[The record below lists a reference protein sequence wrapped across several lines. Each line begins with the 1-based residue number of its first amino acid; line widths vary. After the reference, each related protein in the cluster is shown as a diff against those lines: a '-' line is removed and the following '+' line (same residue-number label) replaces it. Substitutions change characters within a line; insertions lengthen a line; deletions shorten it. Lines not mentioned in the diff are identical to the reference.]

1 MSSNP
6 LENLI
11 DNLCK
16 LPGIGRKTSQRL
28 AFFIMSMEQNEAL
41 KIAEAI
47 INLKNKARYCEVC
60 FNITEDEKCYVC
72 NNPDREHSVVC
83 VVEEPSNIVLIE
95 KTGFRGVYH
104 VLGGTISPQE
114 GLTADR
120 LRIKELEERVK
131 SGNIDELIIATSPNT
146 KGEITAQWI
155 AETLKKYNVKIS
167 RIAYGL
173 PIGIDIEFADE
184 VTLSKALEGRKPI
197 NVR

>member
-11 DNLCK
+11 ENLCK

-28 AFFIMSMEQNEAL
+28 AFFIMSMEESEAL
-41 KIAEAI
+41 QIAEAI
-47 INLKNKARYCEVC
+47 VNLKKRARYCKVC
-60 FNITEDEKCYVC
+60 FNITENELC
-72 NNPDREHSVVC
+72 NICSDSGRTRSVVC

-95 KTGFRGVYH
+95 KTGFKGVYH
-104 VLGGTISPQE
+104 VLGGTISPGE
-114 GLTADR
+114 GITADK

-131 SGNIDELIIATSPNT
+131 AGGIEEVIIATSPNT
-146 KGEITAQWI
+146 KGEVTAQWI
-155 AETLKKYNVKIS
+155 ADQLKDYNVKIT

-197 NVR
+197 NV

>member
-11 DNLCK
+11 ENLCK

-28 AFFIMSMEQNEAL
+28 AFFIMSMEESEAL
-41 KIAEAI
+41 QIAEAI
-47 INLKNKARYCEVC
+47 VNLKKRARYCKVC
-60 FNITEDEKCYVC
+60 FNITENELC
-72 NNPDREHSVVC
+72 NICSDSGRTRSVVC

-95 KTGFRGVYH
+95 KTGFKGVYH
-104 VLGGTISPQE
+104 VLGGTISPGE
-114 GLTADR
+114 GITADK

-131 SGNIDELIIATSPNT
+131 AGGIEEIIIATSPNT
-146 KGEITAQWI
+146 KGEVTAQWI
-155 AETLKKYNVKIS
+155 ADQLKDYNVKIT

-197 NVR
+197 DV

>member
-11 DNLCK
+11 ENLCK

-28 AFFIMSMEQNEAL
+28 AFYIMSMDESQAL
-41 KIAEAI
+41 EIAEAI
-47 INLKNKARYCEVC
+47 VNLKKKARYCKVC
-60 FNITEDEKCYVC
+60 FNITESELC
-72 NNPDREHSVVC
+72 NICSNGEREQSIIC

-95 KTGFRGVYH
+95 KTGFKGLYH

-114 GLTADR
+114 GITAEK
-120 LRIKELEERVK
+120 LKIKELEERVK
-131 SGNIDELIIATSPNT
+131 SGGIEEVIIATSPNT

-155 AETLKKYNVKIS
+155 ADTLKNYPIKIT

-197 NVR
+197 NV

>member
-11 DNLCK
+11 ENLCK

-28 AFFIMSMEQNEAL
+28 AFFIMSMEESEAL
-41 KIAEAI
+41 QIAEAI
-47 INLKNKARYCEVC
+47 VNLKKRARYCKVC
-60 FNITEDEKCYVC
+60 FNITENELC
-72 NNPDREHSVVC
+72 NICSDSGRTRSVVC

-95 KTGFRGVYH
+95 KTGFKGVYH
-104 VLGGTISPQE
+104 VLGGTISPGE
-114 GLTADR
+114 GITADK

-131 SGNIDELIIATSPNT
+131 AGGIEEVIIATSPNT
-146 KGEITAQWI
+146 KGEVTAQWI
-155 AETLKKYNVKIS
+155 ADQLKDYNVKIT

-197 NVR
+197 DV